1 MANGSKTGSPKVPV
15 QTHHRSSKSGQF
27 VTEDY
32 AKRHPST
39 TERER
44 IKHPKR

>member
-1 MANGSKTGSPKVPV
+1 MENKSMPV
-15 QTHHRSSKSGQF
+15 QVNHRSSKDGRF

-32 AKRHPST
+32 ARRHPST

-44 IKHPKR
+44 IKHPERK